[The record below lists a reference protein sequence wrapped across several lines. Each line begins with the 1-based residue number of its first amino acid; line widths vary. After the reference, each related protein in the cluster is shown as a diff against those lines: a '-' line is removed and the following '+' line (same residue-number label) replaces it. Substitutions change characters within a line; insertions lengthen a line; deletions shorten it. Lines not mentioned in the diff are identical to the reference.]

1 MEPDRQKKDSNPYAQ
16 AGLALTIPMILA
28 AGPLA
33 GLLLGW
39 LLQRW
44 FGLGSWIV
52 IVMLVLGLIAGARE
66 TIKVIRRL
74 S

>member
-1 MEPDRQKKDSNPYAQ
+1 MEPDRDKKESNPYAA
-16 AGLALTIPMILA
+16 AGLALMIPMVMV

-44 FGLGSWIV
+44 FGLGSWILG
-52 IVMLVLGLIAGARE
+52 VMLLLGLIAGARE
-66 TIKVIRRL
+66 TIKIIRRL